1 MLQVKQ
7 LNSESVEVTD
17 KKRVVTLSDASVKID
32 NQVISSP
39 GEYETGGVEIV
50 FGETGALII
59 WERIQMAY
67 QFSSEG
73 SSDYDKNQF
82 ASADVLILGPALKEL
97 SKDQVNNWAESYDPT
112 VIIAPSSI
120 NLAEIVP
127 SAAKVQDLSPVKLSE
142 QTLPTEGREYYQL
155 G

>member
-1 MLQVKQ
+1 MLQIKQ
-7 LNSESVEVTD
+7 LNGDSVEITD

-32 NQVISSP
+32 DQLINSP
-39 GEYETGGVEIV
+39 GEYEAGGVEVV

-67 QFSSEG
+67 QFSTES

-97 SKDQVNNWAESYDPT
+97 SKDQVNSWAETYDPS
-112 VIIAPSSI
+112 VIIAPGSI
-120 NLAEIVP
+120 KLVELVP
-127 SAAKVQDLSPVKLSE
+127 SAAKVQDLSPIKLSE

>member
-1 MLQVKQ
+1 MLQIKQ
-7 LNSESVEVTD
+7 LNGDSVEITD

-32 NQVISSP
+32 DQIINSP
-39 GEYETGGVEIV
+39 GEYETGGVEVV

-67 QFSSEG
+67 QFSTES

-97 SKDQVNNWAESYDPT
+97 SKDQVNSWAETYDPS
-112 VIIAPSSI
+112 VIIAPGSI
-120 NLAEIVP
+120 KLVELVP
-127 SAAKVQDLSPVKLSE
+127 SAAKVQDLSPIKLSE